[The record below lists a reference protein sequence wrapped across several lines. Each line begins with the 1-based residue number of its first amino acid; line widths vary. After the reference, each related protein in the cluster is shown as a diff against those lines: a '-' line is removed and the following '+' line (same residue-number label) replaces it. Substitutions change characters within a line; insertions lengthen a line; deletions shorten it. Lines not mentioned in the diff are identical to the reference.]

1 MIKNN
6 DWLICLNQNIK
17 YIYTIIF
24 KIFLNSRRS
33 KMELKDSS
41 TEDKIK
47 NAAKA
52 VFHRKGF
59 AAARTR
65 DIAEE
70 AGINLALLNYYF
82 RSKERL
88 FVLVMIET
96 LSGFFGSVSVI
107 INNPETTFEEKI
119 EQFAAGYIDLIFRE
133 PDIPL
138 FIMSEIRNNPEQ
150 LLQKIDI
157 RNTVFNSVFIRQFAE
172 SVQQGKIKDQSFLHF
187 MMNFIGLIVFPF
199 IGKPLLK
206 AISGLTEEEF
216 NALIEERKKLIPVWI
231 KAMMN

>member
-1 MIKNN
+1 MGKQIEKSTG
-6 DWLICLNQNIK
+6 DA
-17 YIYTIIF
+17 
-24 KIFLNSRRS
+24 
-33 KMELKDSS
+33 S
-41 TEDKIK
+41 TEEKIK
-47 NAAKA
+47 AAA
-52 VFHRKGF
+52 RVVFHRKGF

-82 RSKERL
+82 RSKEKL

-96 LSGFFGSVSVI
+96 LTEFFGSVSVI

-150 LLQKIDI
+150 LLQKVDI
-157 RNTVFNSVFIRQFAE
+157 GKTVFNSVFIRQFAE
-172 SVQQGKIKDQSFLHF
+172 AVEQGKIKDQNFLHF

-199 IGKPLLK
+199 IAKPLLQ
-206 AISGLTEEEF
+206 AISGLSEDQF
-216 NALIEERKKLIPVWI
+216 NALIEERKRLIPVWI

>member
-1 MIKNN
+1 
-6 DWLICLNQNIK
+6 
-17 YIYTIIF
+17 
-24 KIFLNSRRS
+24 
-33 KMELKDSS
+33 MELKDSS

-47 NAAKA
+47 NAAKT
-52 VFHRKGF
+52 VFHKKGF
-59 AAARTR
+59 AASRTR

-82 RSKERL
+82 RSKEKL

-96 LSGFFGSVSVI
+96 LTEFFGSVSVI
-107 INNPETTFEEKI
+107 INNPETSFEEKI

-150 LLQKIDI
+150 LLQKVDI
-157 RNTVFNSVFIRQFAE
+157 RNTVFNSVFIRQFNEA
-172 SVQQGKIKDQSFLHF
+172 VQQGKIKDQNFLHF

-199 IGKPLLK
+199 IAKPLMK
-206 AISGLTEEEF
+206 AISGLTEEQF

>member
-1 MIKNN
+1 MSNEKEKSSG
-6 DWLICLNQNIK
+6 DG
-17 YIYTIIF
+17 
-24 KIFLNSRRS
+24 
-33 KMELKDSS
+33 S
-41 TEDKIK
+41 TEEKIK
-47 NAAKA
+47 AAA
-52 VFHRKGF
+52 RTVFHRKGF

-82 RSKERL
+82 RSKEKL

-96 LSGFFGSVSVI
+96 LSEFFGSVTVI
-107 INNPETTFEEKI
+107 INNPETSFEQKI

-150 LLQKIDI
+150 LLEKVDI
-157 RNTVFNSVFIRQFAE
+157 RNTVFNSVFTRQFAE
-172 SVQQGKIKDQSFLHF
+172 AVEQGKIKDQNFIHF
-187 MMNFIGLIVFPF
+187 MVNFIGLIVFPF
-199 IGKPLLK
+199 IAKPLLR
-206 AISGLTEEEF
+206 AITHLSEDQF
-216 NALIEERKKLIPVWI
+216 NDLIKERKQLIPVWI

>member
-1 MIKNN
+1 MIILFKSKCKIYLQHNFE
-6 DWLICLNQNIK
+6 NI
-17 YIYTIIF
+17 
-24 KIFLNSRRS
+24 SQSEER

-47 NAAKA
+47 NAAKI
-52 VFHRKGF
+52 VFHKKGF
-59 AAARTR
+59 AASRTR

-82 RSKERL
+82 RSKEKL

-96 LSGFFGSVSVI
+96 LSEFFGSVSVI

-150 LLQKIDI
+150 LLQKVDI

-172 SVQQGKIKDQSFLHF
+172 AVEQGKIKDQNFLHF

-199 IGKPLLK
+199 IAKPLLQ
-206 AISGLTEEEF
+206 AISGLTEEQF
-216 NALIEERKKLIPVWI
+216 NGLIEERKKLIPVWI

>member
-1 MIKNN
+1 MFKSKCKIYLQHNFE
-6 DWLICLNQNIK
+6 NI
-17 YIYTIIF
+17 
-24 KIFLNSRRS
+24 SQSEER

-47 NAAKA
+47 NAAKI
-52 VFHRKGF
+52 VFHKKGF
-59 AAARTR
+59 AASRTR

-82 RSKERL
+82 RSKEKL

-96 LSGFFGSVSVI
+96 LTEFFGSVSVI

-150 LLQKIDI
+150 LLQKVDI
-157 RNTVFNSVFIRQFAE
+157 RNTVFNSVFIRQFAKAVE
-172 SVQQGKIKDQSFLHF
+172 QGKIKDQNFLHF

-199 IGKPLLK
+199 IAKPLLQ
-206 AISGLTEEEF
+206 AISGLSEEQF
-216 NALIEERKKLIPVWI
+216 NGLIEERKKLIPVWI

>member
-1 MIKNN
+1 
-6 DWLICLNQNIK
+6 
-17 YIYTIIF
+17 
-24 KIFLNSRRS
+24 
-33 KMELKDSS
+33 MELKDSS

-47 NAAKA
+47 NAAKT
-52 VFHRKGF
+52 VFHKKGF

-82 RSKERL
+82 RSKEKL

-96 LSGFFGSVSVI
+96 LSEFFGTITKIV
-107 INNPETTFEEKI
+107 NNPETTFEEKI
-119 EQFAAGYIDLIFRE
+119 ELFASGYIDLIFRE

-138 FIMSEIRNNPEQ
+138 FIMSEIRNSPDQ

-157 RNTVFNSVFIRQFAE
+157 RNIMFSSVFMSQFNDA
-172 SVQQGKIKDQSFLHF
+172 VQQGKIKDQNFMHF

-206 AISGLTEEEF
+206 AISGLNEEQF

-231 KAMMN
+231 KAMIN

>member
-1 MIKNN
+1 LQDNF
-6 DWLICLNQNIK
+6 DNI
-17 YIYTIIF
+17 
-24 KIFLNSRRS
+24 SQPEER
-33 KMELKDSS
+33 KMESKDSS
-41 TEDKIK
+41 TEDRIK
-47 NAAKA
+47 NAAKI
-52 VFHRKGF
+52 VFHKKGF

-70 AGINLALLNYYF
+70 SGINLALLNYYF

-88 FVLVMIET
+88 FAIVMIET
-96 LSGFFGSVSVI
+96 LSEFFGSVSVI
-107 INNPETTFEEKI
+107 INNPETNFEEKI

-150 LLQKIDI
+150 LLQKVDI

-172 SVQQGKIKDQSFLHF
+172 AVEQGKIKDQNFLHF

-199 IGKPLLK
+199 IGKPLMK
-206 AISGLTEEEF
+206 AISGLTEEQF

>member
-1 MIKNN
+1 MSNEK
-6 DWLICLNQNIK
+6 D
-17 YIYTIIF
+17 
-24 KIFLNSRRS
+24 KITG
-33 KMELKDSS
+33 DAS
-41 TEDKIK
+41 TEEKIK
-47 NAAKA
+47 AAA
-52 VFHRKGF
+52 RVVFHRKGF

-82 RSKERL
+82 RSKEKL

-96 LSGFFGSVSVI
+96 LTEFFGSVSVI

-150 LLQKIDI
+150 LLQKVDI
-157 RNTVFNSVFIRQFAE
+157 GKTVFNSVFICQFAE
-172 SVQQGKIKDQSFLHF
+172 AVEQGKIKDQNFLHF

-199 IGKPLLK
+199 IAKPLLQ
-206 AISGLTEEEF
+206 AISELSEDQF

>member
-1 MIKNN
+1 MKE
-6 DWLICLNQNIK
+6 DK
-17 YIYTIIF
+17 
-24 KIFLNSRRS
+24 KIRVA
-33 KMELKDSS
+33 DDS
-41 TEDKIK
+41 TEEKIRK
-47 NAAKA
+47 AARI
-52 VFHRKGF
+52 VFHKKGF

-82 RSKERL
+82 RSKEKL

-96 LSGFFGSVSVI
+96 LTEFFSSVSVI

-119 EQFAAGYIDLIFRE
+119 EQFAAGYIDLIIRE

-150 LLQKIDI
+150 LLQKVDI
-157 RNTVFNSVFIRQFAE
+157 RNTVFNSVFIHQFTEAVE
-172 SVQQGKIKDQSFLHF
+172 QGKVKDQNFLHF

-206 AISGLTEEEF
+206 AISGLTEEQF

-231 KAMMN
+231 KSMMN

>member
-1 MIKNN
+1 MEN
-6 DWLICLNQNIK
+6 NQNATTEERIK
-17 YIYTIIF
+17 V
-24 KIFLNSRRS
+24 
-33 KMELKDSS
+33 
-41 TEDKIK
+41 
-47 NAAKA
+47 AARA
-52 VFHRKGF
+52 VFHKKGF

-88 FVLVMIET
+88 FVIVMIET
-96 LSGFFGSVSVI
+96 FSEFFGSVNI
-107 INNPETTFEEKI
+107 FINNPDTSFEEKI

-138 FIMSEIRNNPEQ
+138 FIMSEIRNNPEH
-150 LLQKIDI
+150 LLQKVDI
-157 RNTVFNSVFIRQFAE
+157 RNTVFNSVFTRQFAE
-172 SVQQGKIKDQSFLHF
+172 AVQQGKIKDQNFIHF
-187 MMNFIGLIVFPF
+187 MMNFMGLIVFPF
-199 IGKPLLK
+199 IAKPLFK
-206 AISGLTEEEF
+206 AVTELNEEQF

>member
-1 MIKNN
+1 MSSEKEKLHG
-6 DWLICLNQNIK
+6 DA
-17 YIYTIIF
+17 
-24 KIFLNSRRS
+24 
-33 KMELKDSS
+33 S
-41 TEDKIK
+41 TEERIK
-47 NAAKA
+47 AAA
-52 VFHRKGF
+52 RVVFHRKGF

-82 RSKERL
+82 RSKEKL

-96 LSGFFGSVSVI
+96 LSEFFGSVNAI
-107 INNPETTFEEKI
+107 INNPETSFEEKI

-150 LLQKIDI
+150 LLEKVDI
-157 RNTVFNSVFIRQFAE
+157 RKAVFNSVFIGQFAE
-172 SVQQGKIKDQSFLHF
+172 AVEAGKIKDQNFFHF

-206 AISGLTEEEF
+206 AVTGLTEEQF
-216 NALIEERKKLIPVWI
+216 NELIEERKKLIPVWI